1 MDGHHF
7 RPEVGKL
14 IAHKV
19 VNEEDSN
26 VPKDFGIV
34 ITKDN
39 IDEVLEEI
47 RAYFE

>member
-1 MDGHHF
+1 MDIISV
-7 RPEVGKL
+7 EVGKI

-19 VNEEDSN
+19 VNEEDRN

-39 IDEVLEEI
+39 IDEVLEQI
-47 RAYFE
+47 HASFQ